1 VATALNNLA
10 LMLFAQGRPG
20 EAEPLYRRSIAIQEK
35 VLGAQHPDLD
45 RSLDNYAALLRK
57 QGRDGEARTFET
69 RARDIRTRHAWDQ
82 PSR

>member
-1 VATALNNLA
+1 
-10 LMLFAQGRPG
+10 MLFAQGRPA

-35 VLGAQHPDLD
+35 VLGSQHPDLA

-57 QGRDGEARTFET
+57 QGRDAEARGFET